1 MRKFSNAHSLHAR
14 ARKNDFCKN
23 EIKMIVH
30 IPGFYLR
37 VTRSSRKDFLWR
49 IRQDSGYL

>member
-1 MRKFSNAHSLHAR
+1 MRDFSNAHSFGAR
-14 ARKNDFCKN
+14 AHKKDLCKN
-23 EIKMIVH
+23 EIKISVH
-30 IPGFYLR
+30 IPGFCLR